1 MINRIKKIKV
11 VRKLHEQFRICS
23 VRIAVIKYKH
33 WFDLINHFNI
43 DITDQYT
50 NFKLTTNYLKLATKA
65 LHAFQLKLIHRTFFY
80 SLLKEDQ
87 KKEFKILD
95 FGDSSGTHCR
105 YIKKLYPYYGI
116 KTLSVNID
124 QNAIN
129 RIKENGL
136 DAINSEI
143 QESWMFT
150 NYDLAMSFQV
160 FEHLENPI
168 KALRDIKGITNRLII
183 TVPYIKKSGIG
194 IQDFNNINPENTH
207 LFLLCPNDWGKL
219 FRYTG
224 WKVRHEEIYYQYPR
238 RIPLLSWLLKKYWK
252 WIDYEGFY
260 GVILE
265 KEIR

>member
-1 MINRIKKIKV
+1 MKITNVVEKKQIGSSMKKRIGGF
-11 VRKLHEQFRICS
+11 L
-23 VRIAVIKYKH
+23 
-33 WFDLINHFNI
+33 NNI
-43 DITDQYT
+43 P
-50 NFKLTTNYLKLATKA
+50 TKA
-65 LHAFQLKLIHRTFFY
+65 DKKAAIDKTISEMSPFAQ
-80 SLLKEDQ
+80 LLKSQHYVTLIGLFDEVS
-87 KKEFKILD
+87 KELLIKIRRAENEAD
-95 FGDSSGTHCR
+95 RSACVGGMDA
-105 YIKKLYPYYGI
+105 
-116 KTLSVNID
+116 ID
-124 QNAIN
+124 